1 MQVRGECGFVALS
14 DSAQEMELLARMI
27 SQSHRAMVQAE
38 LTAAG
43 LGEIGHPMLLT
54 IMDSYQ
60 DQEGECRCS
69 AQRDLAQLL
78 HISPAAVANSLKSL
92 ERGGYIRRMPGTDA
106 RRNQV
111 LLTEKGK
118 QAVVECRLAFTH
130 ASKCMLSGFSE
141 EEIDLL
147 MSFRRRMLE
156 NLCDGDKKFHRK
168 EET

>member
-1 MQVRGECGFVALS
+1 MALS

-38 LTAAG
+38 LTSAG

-54 IMDSYQ
+54 ILDSYQ

-92 ERGGYIRRMPGTDA
+92 ERGGYIRRIPGTDA

-111 LLTEKGK
+111 LLTEKGR
-118 QAVVECRLAFTH
+118 QAVIECRLAFTH
-130 ASKCMLSGFSE
+130 VSQRMLSDFSE
-141 EEIDLL
+141 EEITQL
-147 MSFRRRMLE
+147 MSFRRRMLK
-156 NLCDGDKKFHRK
+156 NLCGG
-168 EET
+168 EEKSPREEGN